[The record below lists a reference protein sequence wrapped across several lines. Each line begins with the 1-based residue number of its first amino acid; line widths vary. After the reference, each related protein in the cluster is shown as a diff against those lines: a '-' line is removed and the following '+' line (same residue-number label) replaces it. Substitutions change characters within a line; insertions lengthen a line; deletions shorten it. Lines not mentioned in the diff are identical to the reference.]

1 MSFNPFTVEGAGGLV
16 LMIAVTLTIRFV
28 LAARRRRVPVALALA
43 GTVDIV
49 CGLLALGLATAH
61 LIGILAVAIIRA
73 LGTAPVPAYTLR
85 FYWLLLL
92 GMAVTV
98 PGFLC
103 VASARQLT
111 EGQASAWRQACW
123 ATLWLLAVNVPL
135 IPLNGFGTFL
145 TAFALANL
153 VSLGAIS
160 GRLGIALRHQVG

>member
-16 LMIAVTLTIRFV
+16 LLIAAIWTIRFV
-28 LAARRRRVPVALALA
+28 LAARRRRVPATLALA

-49 CGLLALGLATAH
+49 CGVLALGLASAH
-61 LIGILAVAIIRA
+61 LIGIVAVAIVRA
-73 LGTAPVPAYTLR
+73 LGTAPVPAYSLR

-92 GMAVTV
+92 GMAVAV

-103 VASARQLT
+103 IASARQLT
-111 EGQASAWRQACW
+111 QGQASAWWQACW

-153 VSLGAIS
+153 LSLGAIS
-160 GRLGIALRHQVG
+160 GRLGVTVRHQVG